1 MSRLAALNGWKGSN
15 DFNSKRNAQNYL
27 NKGKMV
33 IGSSCGSSCGA
44 GDDGKETPKPSS
56 CGSACGAGDK

>member
-1 MSRLAALNGWKGSN
+1 MSKLNALNGWKASSE
-15 DFNSKRNAQNYL
+15 FNAKRNAQNYL

-44 GDDGKETPKPSS
+44 GDDGDKKVSS
-56 CGSACGAGDK
+56 CGSSCGTGE